1 MRFPAFLVNC
11 KAYPRA
17 VGKNAVRLAQKA
29 ERVAKKTGVKII
41 LCVQAAD
48 IAHVAEHTSLPVFA
62 QHVDVEPG
70 AHTGNIEVE
79 SVIASGAK
87 GTLLNHAERQLPF
100 SVIKQTIK
108 ACKKFRLPVVLCA
121 PTPAAARKLATLR
134 PTAIAVEPPALI
146 GTGVSVSKAKPSVIT
161 NSVNLPVPV
170 LCGAGISDRK
180 DVEIALSLGAKGIL
194 VASAVV
200 LGSQERMLD
209 MLARGFKP

>member
-11 KAYPRA
+11 KAYPQA
-17 VGKNAVRLAQKA
+17 VGKNAVRFAKRA
-29 ERVAKKTGVKII
+29 ERVAKRTGVKII

-48 IAHVAEHTSLPVFA
+48 IAHVADNTSLPVFA

-70 AHTGNIEVE
+70 AHTGNIEIK

-100 SVIKQTIK
+100 AKLKETIRV
-108 ACKKFRLPVVLCA
+108 CKKMKLPVVLCA
-121 PTPAAARKLATLR
+121 ATPSAAKKLATLK
-134 PTAIAVEPPALI
+134 PSAIAVEPPALI

-161 NSVNLPVPV
+161 NSVSLPLPV
-170 LCGAGISDRK
+170 LCGAGISYRK
-180 DVEIALSLGAKGIL
+180 DVEIALSLGAQGIL

-200 LGSQERMLD
+200 LGSQEKMLEK
-209 MLARGFKP
+209 LAQGFAK